1 MLPVRRCLL
10 LIITALIF
18 TLLTGCSSPLGPKD
32 VRVKIGSL
40 PVRIAFA
47 AGGATLEVLAEE
59 FTGVKID
66 AKDLLSQI
74 FPTIAPANGSPSG
87 NNPVLMV
94 VNKKTND
101 IMYWQLTNN
110 VKMISLK
117 HNSPGAIELKVVNE
131 SPLRVELW
139 MEGDIKAIDVDIEL
153 KE

>member
-1 MLPVRRCLL
+1 MFPIRCRL
-10 LIITALIF
+10 LIVSTLIF
-18 TLLTGCSSPLGPKD
+18 TILTGCSSPLSQKE

-40 PVRIAFA
+40 PIRIAFA

-66 AKDLLSQI
+66 SKDLLSQV
-74 FPTIAPANGSPSG
+74 FPSLDSTNGTPAGS
-87 NNPVLMV
+87 NPVLMV

-110 VKMISLK
+110 VKMIRLK
-117 HNSPGAIELKVVNE
+117 HDSPGAIELKVVNE

-139 MEGDIKAIDVDIEL
+139 MEGDIKAIDIDIEL
-153 KE
+153 KD